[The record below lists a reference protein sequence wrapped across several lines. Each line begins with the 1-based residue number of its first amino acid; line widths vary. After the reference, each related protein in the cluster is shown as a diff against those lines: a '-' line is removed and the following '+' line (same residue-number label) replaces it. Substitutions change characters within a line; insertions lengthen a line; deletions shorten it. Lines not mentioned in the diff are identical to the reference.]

1 MPTER
6 ADAELLS
13 LIRTEFRNTP
23 VRELLHESPK
33 VLLGVSTDAAT
44 ALEGLDIHTV
54 FDLATSATFEAAT
67 KLLTAAGNIASPLY
81 QYGGPS
87 SDLVREATSAG
98 KTLVELQDAPLDVL
112 ESLPQ
117 AEVAT
122 IGTALD
128 VATVRDLA
136 LYPPYRT
143 ALALLTAVY
152 FPENV
157 TGFDPER
164 PADLV
169 PKTGEYPTERVQYT
183 TLLMDE
189 IKLSDSDAVTD
200 VLGPQF
206 VPLDLSKL
214 AVADA
219 GFKEVAF
226 GALLTFSQ
234 SWYAQGVTL
243 GQLLHSTSLA
253 PGESTRIAVIDWSR
267 RSSAGETEVI
277 SEMDDLTND
286 TFHNRSI
293 NEVTRAVA
301 NEAQG
306 GFSHASSSSTSHQ
319 EGTASAMELSAPLGG
334 LFGGPSGSVGHTS
347 SDATT
352 DTSADSYSTSW
363 GHRDIGSTMLQNVN
377 DRTHQ
382 NAHSSR
388 NRRASVVK
396 EVSQSEHEGVST
408 RVIANYNHMHALTVQ
423 YYEVVQVY
431 RVEVAI
437 TKADKVVFIPVA
449 LPDFDDDHLVR
460 RFQAVL
466 ARAALTPGIRESLR
480 NLDVLEIVPDPTT
493 HFSDLGTRP
502 TPADPDGDAT
512 ATPPPG
518 LRPSPPG
525 SPTSATGLGSLAI
538 FAEIGPQIV
547 AAATAGLSG
556 VLQFAT
562 SQQAV
567 QLINAHLWSADQ
579 VARLSGL
586 LNTPLLRAGSTSLFL
601 PTDITVEATAAASG
615 GTPITVVFHTL
626 GGGTITAVSAESP
639 LLLSQ
644 VGGISLNGS
653 SATQDIS
660 VVVTLTLNRNG
671 VRFPLQLPAVTIP
684 KGTTT
689 ETKLVQV
696 RAGGVN
702 TNLKQHLTAN
712 RMYYSQVIFRSLDAT
727 QIALLLSGYGLE
739 VNSQIVPVAQV
750 VEPRPIRYVGNYLAF
765 KMNTDA
771 SSDPTWAGWL
781 KDHGIQLGDIKED
794 IIPLAS
800 GGTFG
805 EAILGRSNSAEKLD
819 ITRFWNWTD
828 SPIPLQPSEIAAVQT
843 GSRATPED
851 VKPGQLSSPIINITT
866 PTSLPDPVGTAA
878 ILAAIQK
885 GDMFRDM
892 SGLQATIGLAQAALQ
907 ATSAGAATAGQQ
919 AGTNMSNL
927 LQANTERQRIAAQML
942 TELAKTAASMY
953 TGGAVGGGGSGISG
967 GSNHSQDGA
976 KINYF
981 DKTQGSSAGTAGTHS
996 ASGANGTDGAA
1007 GTLTNG
1013 DQSGGGETMNG
1024 AAGGGNGSSGPE
1036 GGWSQN
1042 PAMLAA
1048 TWGDSEP
1055 PASVIDRL
1063 TAIAAATA
1071 APMPA
1076 AVSAAFVPRRDKET
1090 VAGLGARKQAI
1101 LTSGGSTLDMAVA
1114 MLETKNMSAGDY
1126 RFGDVYPGKDGK
1138 PDPNKPKTGDAACF
1152 GIFRQGWYM
1161 LRTSASRYR
1170 GKSPSDWKVGGELNT
1185 NLGLDMQA
1193 LHESQA
1199 HYGIDAWLAGHRNGP
1214 SGLSNPNTADINRY
1228 KCAVYWIKDQIDSNP
1243 QYQTDDTRFW
1253 VDITPI

>member
-1 MPTER
+1 MPTES

-23 VRELLHESPK
+23 VRELLHQSPK
-33 VLLGVSTDAAT
+33 VLLGVNADAAT
-44 ALEGLDIHTV
+44 ALKSLDIHTV

-67 KLLTAAGNIASPLY
+67 KLFTAAGNITSPLY
-81 QYGGPS
+81 QYGGPT
-87 SDLVREATSAG
+87 SDLVRETTSAG

-112 ESLPQ
+112 ESIPQ
-117 AEVAT
+117 AEVPT
-122 IGTALD
+122 IQTALD

-143 ALALLTAVY
+143 AIALLTAVY

-157 TGFDPER
+157 TGFDLER
-164 PADLV
+164 PTDLV

-183 TLLMDE
+183 TLLLDE
-189 IKLSDSDAVTD
+189 IKLSDSGAVID

-219 GFKEVAF
+219 GFIEVAF
-226 GALLTFSQ
+226 GALLTFNQ

-277 SEMDDLTND
+277 SEMDDLSND

-306 GFSHASSSSTSHQ
+306 GFSQASSSSSSHQ
-319 EGTASAMELSAPLGG
+319 KGTASAMELSAPLGG
-334 LFGGPSGSVGHTS
+334 LLGGPSGSEGRTS

-382 NAHSSR
+382 SAHSSR

-437 TKADKVVFIPVA
+437 ARADKVVFIPVA

-466 ARAALTPGIRESLR
+466 ARAALTPAIRESLN

-493 HFSDLGTRP
+493 HFSAFGTRP
-502 TPADPDGDAT
+502 TTPTDTDGDAT
-512 ATPPPG
+512 ATPPSAP
-518 LRPSPPG
+518 PSSPSG
-525 SPTSATGLGSLAI
+525 SPTSAADLKSLAG
-538 FAEIGPQIV
+538 FGEIGAQIVV
-547 AAATAGLSG
+547 AAASAQLSS
-556 VLQFAT
+556 VLQFTT
-562 SQQAV
+562 SPQAV
-567 QLINAHLWSADQ
+567 QLINIYLWSADQ

-586 LNTPLLRAGSTSLFL
+586 LNTPLLRARSTSLFL
-601 PTDITVEATAAASG
+601 PTDISVEAAAAASG

-626 GGGTITAVSAESP
+626 EGGTITAVSAESP

-727 QIALLLSGYGLE
+727 QIALLLSGYGLQ
-739 VNSQIVPVAQV
+739 VNGQTVPVAQV

-781 KDHGIQLGDIKED
+781 KDHGIQLGDIRED

-819 ITRFWNWTD
+819 ITRFWNWAD
-828 SPIPLQPSEIAAVQT
+828 SPIPLAAVRDRGGPDRQ
-843 GSRATPED
+843 
-851 VKPGQLSSPIINITT
+851 SS
-866 PTSLPDPVGTAA
+866 
-878 ILAAIQK
+878 
-885 GDMFRDM
+885 
-892 SGLQATIGLAQAALQ
+892 
-907 ATSAGAATAGQQ
+907 
-919 AGTNMSNL
+919 
-927 LQANTERQRIAAQML
+927 
-942 TELAKTAASMY
+942 
-953 TGGAVGGGGSGISG
+953 
-967 GSNHSQDGA
+967 
-976 KINYF
+976 
-981 DKTQGSSAGTAGTHS
+981 
-996 ASGANGTDGAA
+996 
-1007 GTLTNG
+1007 
-1013 DQSGGGETMNG
+1013 
-1024 AAGGGNGSSGPE
+1024 
-1036 GGWSQN
+1036 
-1042 PAMLAA
+1042 
-1048 TWGDSEP
+1048 DS
-1055 PASVIDRL
+1055 
-1063 TAIAAATA
+1063 
-1071 APMPA
+1071 
-1076 AVSAAFVPRRDKET
+1076 
-1090 VAGLGARKQAI
+1090 
-1101 LTSGGSTLDMAVA
+1101 
-1114 MLETKNMSAGDY
+1114 
-1126 RFGDVYPGKDGK
+1126 
-1138 PDPNKPKTGDAACF
+1138 
-1152 GIFRQGWYM
+1152 
-1161 LRTSASRYR
+1161 
-1170 GKSPSDWKVGGELNT
+1170 
-1185 NLGLDMQA
+1185 
-1193 LHESQA
+1193 
-1199 HYGIDAWLAGHRNGP
+1199 
-1214 SGLSNPNTADINRY
+1214 
-1228 KCAVYWIKDQIDSNP
+1228 
-1243 QYQTDDTRFW
+1243 
-1253 VDITPI
+1253 